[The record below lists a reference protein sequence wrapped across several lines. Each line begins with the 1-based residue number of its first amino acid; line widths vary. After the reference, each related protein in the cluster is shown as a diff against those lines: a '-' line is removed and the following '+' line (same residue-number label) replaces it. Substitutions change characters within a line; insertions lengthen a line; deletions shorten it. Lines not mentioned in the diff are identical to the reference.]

1 MKQHRICLKIFGIA
15 VAVTAVVGLTMAVSG
30 NNTASDP
37 LVSLSYLTGT
47 YRTNLLKDVEA
58 DIQAESQ
65 KLSSNFSQQV
75 SDLKGTMS
83 GQTVT
88 AEENDFSTHSLT
100 AGQQFT
106 VQAGGEVLVL
116 SGTVKAVGSGLT
128 DVTAG
133 TEVSAGGSLTA
144 NHLYVAGA
152 GLCPGGHRH
161 GQAVGKVMEYPDI
174 SRISMEHGEREVFCM
189 EREIPMRYGGD
200 TVGHATVTRGGSVS
214 SGTLCLRSRVPGG
227 PAGLR
232 HSGRAGRAPGC
243 ADAGGRTAD
252 TGPAVCLLSLSAG
265 PAGDG

>member
-15 VAVTAVVGLTMAVSG
+15 VSVTAAVGLTMAVSG

-65 KLSSNFSQQV
+65 KLSSSFSQQV
-75 SDLKGTMS
+75 SDLKGTMN

-88 AEENDFSTHSLT
+88 AEKNDFSTQSLT

-106 VQAGGEVLVL
+106 VRTGGEVLVL

-128 DVTAG
+128 DVTTG
-133 TEVSAGGSLTA
+133 TAVSAGGSLTA

-152 GLCPGGHRH
+152 DCVL
-161 GQAVGKVMEYPDI
+161 E
-174 SRISMEHGEREVFCM
+174 
-189 EREIPMRYGGD
+189 
-200 TVGHATVTRGGSVS
+200 AT
-214 SGTLCLRSRVPGG
+214 GT
-227 PAGLR
+227 AK
-232 HSGRAGRAPGC
+232 
-243 ADAGGRTAD
+243 
-252 TGPAVCLLSLSAG
+252 LLAK
-265 PAGDG
+265 

>member
-65 KLSSNFSQQV
+65 KLSSSFSQQV
-75 SDLKGTMS
+75 SDLKGTMN

-88 AEENDFSTHSLT
+88 AEKNDFSTQSLT

-106 VQAGGEVLVL
+106 VRTGGEMLVL

-128 DVTAG
+128 DVTTG
-133 TEVSAGGSLTA
+133 TAVSAGGSLTA

-152 GLCPGGHRH
+152 DCVL
-161 GQAVGKVMEYPDI
+161 E
-174 SRISMEHGEREVFCM
+174 
-189 EREIPMRYGGD
+189 
-200 TVGHATVTRGGSVS
+200 AT
-214 SGTLCLRSRVPGG
+214 GT
-227 PAGLR
+227 AK
-232 HSGRAGRAPGC
+232 
-243 ADAGGRTAD
+243 
-252 TGPAVCLLSLSAG
+252 LLAK
-265 PAGDG
+265 

>member
-1 MKQHRICLKIFGIA
+1 MKQHCICLKIFGIA

-133 TEVSAGGSLTA
+133 TAVSAGGSLTA

-152 GLCPGGHRH
+152 DCVL
-161 GQAVGKVMEYPDI
+161 E
-174 SRISMEHGEREVFCM
+174 
-189 EREIPMRYGGD
+189 
-200 TVGHATVTRGGSVS
+200 AT
-214 SGTLCLRSRVPGG
+214 GT
-227 PAGLR
+227 AK
-232 HSGRAGRAPGC
+232 
-243 ADAGGRTAD
+243 
-252 TGPAVCLLSLSAG
+252 LLAK
-265 PAGDG
+265 

>member
-15 VAVTAVVGLTMAVSG
+15 VAVTAAVGLTMAVSG

-65 KLSSNFSQQV
+65 KLSSSFSQQV
-75 SDLKGTMS
+75 SDLKGTMN

-88 AEENDFSTHSLT
+88 AEKNDFSTQSLT

-106 VQAGGEVLVL
+106 VRTGGEMLVL

-128 DVTAG
+128 DVTTG
-133 TEVSAGGSLTA
+133 TAVSAGGSLTA

-152 GLCPGGHRH
+152 DCVL
-161 GQAVGKVMEYPDI
+161 E
-174 SRISMEHGEREVFCM
+174 
-189 EREIPMRYGGD
+189 
-200 TVGHATVTRGGSVS
+200 AT
-214 SGTLCLRSRVPGG
+214 GT
-227 PAGLR
+227 AK
-232 HSGRAGRAPGC
+232 
-243 ADAGGRTAD
+243 
-252 TGPAVCLLSLSAG
+252 LLAK
-265 PAGDG
+265 

>member
-47 YRTNLLKDVEA
+47 YRNNLLKDVEA

-65 KLSSNFSQQV
+65 KLSSSFSQQV
-75 SDLKGTMS
+75 SDLKGTMN

-88 AEENDFSTHSLT
+88 AEKNDFSTQSLT

-106 VQAGGEVLVL
+106 VRTGGEVLVL

-128 DVTAG
+128 DVTTG
-133 TEVSAGGSLTA
+133 TAVSAGGSLTA

-152 GLCPGGHRH
+152 DCVL
-161 GQAVGKVMEYPDI
+161 E
-174 SRISMEHGEREVFCM
+174 
-189 EREIPMRYGGD
+189 
-200 TVGHATVTRGGSVS
+200 AT
-214 SGTLCLRSRVPGG
+214 GT
-227 PAGLR
+227 AK
-232 HSGRAGRAPGC
+232 
-243 ADAGGRTAD
+243 
-252 TGPAVCLLSLSAG
+252 LLAK
-265 PAGDG
+265 

>member
-15 VAVTAVVGLTMAVSG
+15 VAVTAAVGLTMAVSG

-65 KLSSNFSQQV
+65 KLSSSFSQQV
-75 SDLKGTMS
+75 SDLKGTMN

-88 AEENDFSTHSLT
+88 AEKNDFSTQSLT

-106 VQAGGEVLVL
+106 VRTGGEVLVL

-128 DVTAG
+128 DVTTG
-133 TEVSAGGSLTA
+133 TAVSAGGSLTA

-152 GLCPGGHRH
+152 DC
-161 GQAVGKVMEYPDI
+161 VPD
-174 SRISMEHGEREVFCM
+174 
-189 EREIPMRYGGD
+189 
-200 TVGHATVTRGGSVS
+200 AT
-214 SGTLCLRSRVPGG
+214 GT
-227 PAGLR
+227 AK
-232 HSGRAGRAPGC
+232 
-243 ADAGGRTAD
+243 
-252 TGPAVCLLSLSAG
+252 LLAK
-265 PAGDG
+265 

>member
-15 VAVTAVVGLTMAVSG
+15 VAVTATVGLTMAVSG

-65 KLSSNFSQQV
+65 KLSSSFSQRV
-75 SDLKGTMS
+75 SDLKGTMN

-88 AEENDFSTHSLT
+88 AEKNDFSTQSLT

-106 VQAGGEVLVL
+106 VRTGGEVLVL

-128 DVTAG
+128 DVTTG
-133 TEVSAGGSLTA
+133 TAVSAGGSLTA

-152 GLCPGGHRH
+152 DCVL
-161 GQAVGKVMEYPDI
+161 E
-174 SRISMEHGEREVFCM
+174 
-189 EREIPMRYGGD
+189 
-200 TVGHATVTRGGSVS
+200 AT
-214 SGTLCLRSRVPGG
+214 GT
-227 PAGLR
+227 AK
-232 HSGRAGRAPGC
+232 
-243 ADAGGRTAD
+243 
-252 TGPAVCLLSLSAG
+252 LLAK
-265 PAGDG
+265 

>member
-15 VAVTAVVGLTMAVSG
+15 VAVTAAVGLTTAVSG

-65 KLSSNFSQQV
+65 KLSSSFSQQV
-75 SDLKGTMS
+75 SDLKGTMN

-88 AEENDFSTHSLT
+88 AEKNDFSTQSLT

-106 VQAGGEVLVL
+106 VRTGGEVLVL

-128 DVTAG
+128 DVTTG
-133 TEVSAGGSLTA
+133 TAVSAGGSLTA

-152 GLCPGGHRH
+152 DCVL
-161 GQAVGKVMEYPDI
+161 E
-174 SRISMEHGEREVFCM
+174 
-189 EREIPMRYGGD
+189 
-200 TVGHATVTRGGSVS
+200 AT
-214 SGTLCLRSRVPGG
+214 GT
-227 PAGLR
+227 AK
-232 HSGRAGRAPGC
+232 
-243 ADAGGRTAD
+243 
-252 TGPAVCLLSLSAG
+252 LLAK
-265 PAGDG
+265 